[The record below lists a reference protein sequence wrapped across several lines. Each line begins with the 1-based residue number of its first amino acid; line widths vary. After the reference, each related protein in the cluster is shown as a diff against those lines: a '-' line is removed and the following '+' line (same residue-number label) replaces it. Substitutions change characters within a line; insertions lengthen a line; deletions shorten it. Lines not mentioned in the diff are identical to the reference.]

1 MKKNIRL
8 IIVISIIVVL
18 LAAALIFVF
27 NLPQNDDSGVVTDT
41 TNDIL
46 LYDKTNLKP
55 EEITVKNS
63 GGEYVLLGFDYS
75 ELLGE
80 VIEEKAAQASEE
92 AASKAAEQSSEGSQL
107 SQVSDNLKEEEVSTV
122 SVNMH
127 YTMQGFEDLE
137 LSKDR
142 TDDLAYQCSYVTAL
156 MLVDKS
162 GSKYKDYGLDKPTAT
177 VTVVFSDN
185 SQEILYVGD
194 EAPDNNGRYFRRDGN
209 ANVYLMQSETVTS
222 FLTEKL
228 QMLDSTLTAEFDD
241 EEEDE
246 CQITTVN
253 ISGTGYDKPVKITK
267 EMNVASVSNYNM
279 TSPFKEACGQNVV
292 EGFGEDM
299 YGMSGSEVAAA
310 NVTDKDIKK
319 YGLDK
324 PYMNISVTAS
334 DNSKINLLVSKAEK
348 DGSCYVM
355 TKGGKIICK
364 MTQSDVKNWYGIQSV
379 NFLASN
385 FVFPNIDNMN
395 KAAITVA
402 GETYDY
408 EIKHDTQDNELLE
421 EFTMTT
427 ILLDGKEINY
437 VNFSTF
443 INNVS
448 GLERTGVELKDLD
461 GFEEVFR
468 IVMSYSADDEKQ
480 TDTLVIYKGSDDSY
494 AVMLNDRIEGYTDR
508 DYAEKLIGQADK
520 ISGSK
525 SIERLKT
532 DDENSESSTEENSGE
547 SSEKNS
553 EES

>member
-1 MKKNIRL
+1 MKKNIRF
-8 IIVISIIVVL
+8 IIIISIVVVL
-18 LAAALIFVF
+18 LTGALFFVF
-27 NLPQNDDSGVVTDT
+27 NLPQNEDSGVVTDT

-63 GGEYVLLGFDYS
+63 SGEYVLIGFDYT
-75 ELLGE
+75 EMLGE
-80 VIEEKAAQASEE
+80 VIEEKAAEASEE
-92 AASKAAEQSSEGSQL
+92 AASREAAQSSDGSQV
-107 SQVSDNLKEEEVSTV
+107 SQVSDNLKDDEVSTV

-127 YTMQGFEDLE
+127 YTMQGYEELE

-162 GSKYKDYGLDKPTAT
+162 GSKYKDYGLDKPAAT

-194 EAPDNNGRYFRRDGN
+194 EAPDNKGRYFRRDGN
-209 ANVYLMQSETVTS
+209 ANVYLMQSETVTA

-267 EMNVASVSNYNM
+267 EINVASVSNYNM

-292 EGFGEDM
+292 QGFGEDM
-299 YGMSGSEVAAA
+299 YGISGSEVAAA
-310 NVTDKDIKK
+310 NVTEKDIKK

-324 PYMNISVTAS
+324 PYMNISITAS
-334 DNSKINLLVSKAEK
+334 DDSKVNLLVSKAEK

-364 MTQSDVKNWYGIQSV
+364 MTKSDVEDWYGIQSV
-379 NFLASN
+379 NFLATN

-395 KAAITVA
+395 RAEITVSD
-402 GETYDY
+402 ETYDY
-408 EIKHDTQDNELLE
+408 EIRHDTQDNELLE

-427 ILLDGKEINY
+427 LTLDGEEISY

-448 GLERTGVELKDLD
+448 GLQRTGMELKDLD

-468 IVMSYSADDEKQ
+468 IAMSYSADDEKQ

-494 AVMLNDRIEGYTDR
+494 AVTLNDRIEGYTDR

-520 ISGSK
+520 ISGTK
-525 SIERLKT
+525 SIERLNT
-532 DDENSESSTEENSGE
+532 DDEESESSTEESSGE
-547 SSEKNS
+547 SSEENS